1 MASQERR
8 RYTRVPTQIEVNVLH
23 DDDYIISL
31 SKDIS
36 VDGMFITTDNPPAVG
51 TIQELS
57 FSIGNLK
64 KVSVKA
70 MVMWVNKKEN
80 GQDHG
85 MGVQFIDVSEELKDV
100 ILRIVNR
107 VAVFDTEDDGPTN

>member
-1 MASQERR
+1 MASQEKRR
-8 RYTRVPTQIEVNVLH
+8 NTRLPAQIEVNIHH

-36 VDGMFITTDNPPAVG
+36 VDGMFISTDNLPPVG
-51 TIQELS
+51 SMQKLT

-64 KVSVKA
+64 KVTVKA
-70 MVMWVNKKEN
+70 MVMWVSKNEN
-80 GQDHG
+80 GRDHG

-100 ILRIVNR
+100 ILHIVNR